1 MVRYADSSA
10 IRLLELRDLQMDNH
24 RHAKGFCY
32 ITTLG
37 FVGGDLTGE
46 EWLICL
52 LPVCIIYD
60 LTISSYVGMLFERTG
75 NHFQYLV

>member
-52 LPVCIIYD
+52 LPVSIIYD
-60 LTISSYVGMLFERTG
+60 LTIPVMWVCFLKEPGTIF
-75 NHFQYLV
+75 NI